1 MKRLTPRRPS
11 PAFVLAVVA
20 VFASLGGTGYATSKT
35 AKPLTKKQ
43 INKLIASYVKAH
55 RSALKGPAGAPG
67 GQGGQGVPGASGND
81 GAAGPG
87 ANRILASGISAD
99 ATAQPAGSVGPW
111 SFTLTCN
118 GGGATFTV
126 HGPGTT
132 GGTTSLASGNGA
144 ATTYVGAEGAIGTG
158 ATSAVAP
165 GAQMSQTLFLRSGS
179 TIAEVKILMTAVDP
193 GLFNTC
199 DVIGDAIPVP

>member
-1 MKRLTPRRPS
+1 MKRLTSRRPS

-67 GQGGQGVPGASGND
+67 GQGVQGVQGVAGASGND

-99 ATAQPAGSVGPW
+99 ATAQPAGSVG
-111 SFTLTCN
+111 
-118 GGGATFTV
+118 
-126 HGPGTT
+126 
-132 GGTTSLASGNGA
+132 
-144 ATTYVGAEGAIGTG
+144 
-158 ATSAVAP
+158 
-165 GAQMSQTLFLRSGS
+165 
-179 TIAEVKILMTAVDP
+179 
-193 GLFNTC
+193 
-199 DVIGDAIPVP
+199 

>member
-55 RSALKGPAGAPG
+55 RSTLTGPAGSPG
-67 GQGGQGVPGASGND
+67 GQGVQGVAGADGKD

-87 ANRILASGISAD
+87 ATRIVGSGDSTAP
-99 ATAQPAGSVGPW
+99 AAQPVGAVGPW

-118 GGGATFTV
+118 PSNATFTV
-126 HGPGTT
+126 HGPGTV
-132 GGTTSLASGNGA
+132 GGTTSLATGGGTAN
-144 ATTYVGAEGAIGTG
+144 TYVGAEGAIGGG
-158 ATSAVAP
+158 AASVVGS
-165 GAQMSQTLFLRSGS
+165 GAQMSQTLFLHSGS
-179 TIAEVKILMTAVDP
+179 TIAEVKILLTALNP
-193 GLFNTC
+193 GLFNQC
-199 DVIGDAIPVP
+199 NVIGDAVPVP

>member
-11 PAFVLAVVA
+11 PAFVIAVVA

-43 INKLIASYVKAH
+43 INKLIASYVKAR
-55 RSALKGPAGAPG
+55 RSTLKGPAGAA
-67 GQGGQGVPGASGND
+67 GGQGVQGVPGTNGKD

-87 ANRILASGISAD
+87 ATRILASGSSAD
-99 ATAQPAGSVGPW
+99 GAAQPAGTVGPW
-111 SFTLTCN
+111 SFTLTCD

-132 GGTTSLASGNGA
+132 GGTTSLAGGGGA

-158 ATSAVAP
+158 ASSGVSP

-199 DVIGDAIPVP
+199 DVIGDAIPVA